1 MRLYR
6 MELYKLMRGK
16 FFLAGLPVML
26 AVLFLYFA
34 FVNVGDERAVVNG
47 KVYTGYEAV
56 QENREITEEFTGPL
70 NDETAEQI
78 IEKYGFPSQ
87 VEEYYGGF
95 RDENYLNGFVTEY
108 MGNGYM
114 KSWDDYQVSTELIPI
129 AQTDLGRA
137 AEVSGEEIILCYTK
151 GWSVLL
157 DTLQL
162 GMILGSVLI
171 LVSISYERGRKRQR
185 CDGEDCGGIY
195 PGSSCVRSGSAERVP
210 FCGSRVWAGRREL
223 YDRDR
228 GGGFESFLS
237 GHDETHPFLCF
248 PFTGGGL
255 SGTDG
260 VVRGC
265 AVRVCTFRDIV
276 PYCRCIGNR
285 VDASYADPNH
295 VRRNGVCGDVRDSAF
310 PCDDRSPAGYVRSDS
325 YPGGGGRGHSDLLYA
340 ERAAYI
346 YAVVSRQSIHHPP
359 SLREIWCSDRNS
371 RGVREVYFLNC
382 FEKEKLSG
390 YPVRA
395 AISWIDRLS
404 SSRSS
409 FAVFSLFW
417 IR

>member
-171 LVSISYERGRKRQR
+171 LVSISPVFAEERQCGMSALLFTSEEGRDRDVTAKIAAAFTLAAAVYAAVVLSVFLSVGAVYGLEGGNCMTGIAAGALNPFYPVTMKPIRSFVFLSL
-185 CDGEDCGGIY
+185 GADCLALTALCAVVLCVSAHFETSFHTVAVSGIVWMLPMLIRIMFGGMGYAVMCGTPLFLVMTGVQQDMYGVILI
-195 PGSSCVRSGSAERVP
+195 PAAVGAVTLI
-210 FCGSRVWAGRREL
+210 FCTLNGRRT
-223 YDRDR
+223 YM
-228 GGGFESFLS
+228 LS
-237 GHDETHPFLCF
+237 
-248 PFTGGGL
+248 
-255 SGTDG
+255 
-260 VVRGC
+260 
-265 AVRVCTFRDIV
+265 
-276 PYCRCIGNR
+276 
-285 VDASYADPNH
+285 
-295 VRRNGVCGDVRDSAF
+295 
-310 PCDDRSPAGYVRSDS
+310 
-325 YPGGGGRGHSDLLYA
+325 
-340 ERAAYI
+340 
-346 YAVVSRQSIHHPP
+346 
-359 SLREIWCSDRNS
+359 
-371 RGVREVYFLNC
+371 
-382 FEKEKLSG
+382 
-390 YPVRA
+390 
-395 AISWIDRLS
+395 
-404 SSRSS
+404 
-409 FAVFSLFW
+409 
-417 IR
+417 